1 MYETHA
7 TLLFILNHLYSSDPY
22 KIQTS
27 YTLIHCQLKKK
38 KIIGIIAQKINFL
51 ASENMFLAKN
61 RPGKPFLKA

>member
-27 YTLIHCQLKKK
+27 YTLIQCQLKNK
-38 KIIGIIAQKINFL
+38 KIIGISSLKKSIFWPRKTCSWQKIGLESLF
-51 ASENMFLAKN
+51 
-61 RPGKPFLKA
+61 